1 MSALAAAIDKNPL
14 MVQIRVELEDESEGE
29 KSVESLI
36 EAQVIWFEPTMTA
49 AGRVIEAAHSVFWG
63 KAEEIEFVRDCLH
76 KLLMLKPVAAPT
88 MAEEHRTSLVVEFVW
103 SNDKDGY
110 LLCVV
115 FGATDGVKAQFKL
128 FHLFLF
134 NKIISKLLN
143 VFVKETTEHTDYT
156 DFFHR

>member
-1 MSALAAAIDKNPL
+1 MSALTTTIDKNPL
-14 MVQIRVELEDESEGE
+14 VIQIRVELEDESEGE

-36 EAQVIWFEPTMTA
+36 ETQIIWFEPTMSV
-49 AGRVIEAAHSVFWG
+49 AGRVVESAHPVFWRE
-63 KAEEIEFVRDCLH
+63 AEEIEFVRDCLH
-76 KLLMLKPVAAPT
+76 KLLMLKSVAAPT

-128 FHLFLF
+128 FHFFLY
-134 NKIISKLLN
+134 NNRL
-143 VFVKETTEHTDYT
+143 
-156 DFFHR
+156 